1 VLRMSPKLIKGV
13 PPGVP
18 PPNDGPE
25 PAAGG
30 KSAVNINRRLKST
43 ANGEGGVP
51 SPNDG
56 PEPAVAGAGAV
67 AGKSAV
73 NINRRLK
80 STANGE
86 GGGPSP
92 NDGPEPAV
100 AVAVAVAVAGK
111 SAVNINRRLKSTA
124 NGEGVV
130 VPSRVPSRVPSSGDG
145 PEPAIA
151 IKNNDTCTPDN
162 ATTCCSGGNLAR
174 SCEASRD
181 EAMEQLSNTYLASLS
196 ELERR
201 VCSIAKDHL
210 ESSFDLSRSSGYIAW
225 VGKK

>member
-1 VLRMSPKLIKGV
+1 MSPKLIKG
-13 PPGVP
+13 G
-18 PPNDGPE
+18 
-25 PAAGG
+25 
-30 KSAVNINRRLKST
+30 
-43 ANGEGGVP
+43 P

-56 PEPAVAGAGAV
+56 PEPAVTVAVPVAV

-86 GGGPSP
+86 GG
-92 NDGPEPAV
+92 
-100 AVAVAVAVAGK
+100 
-111 SAVNINRRLKSTA
+111 
-124 NGEGVV
+124 V
-130 VPSRVPSRVPSSGDG
+130 VPSGVPSSGDG

-210 ESSFDLSRSSGYIAW
+210 ESSFDLSRSGGYIAW
-225 VGKK
+225 VGKQ

>member
-1 VLRMSPKLIKGV
+1 MLRMSPKLIKGG

-30 KSAVNINRRLKST
+30 
-43 ANGEGGVP
+43 
-51 SPNDG
+51 
-56 PEPAVAGAGAV
+56 
-67 AGKSAV
+67 
-73 NINRRLK
+73 
-80 STANGE
+80 
-86 GGGPSP
+86 
-92 NDGPEPAV
+92 
-100 AVAVAVAVAGK
+100 AVAGK

-130 VPSRVPSRVPSSGDG
+130 VPSRVPSRVPSSGDS

-162 ATTCCSGGNLAR
+162 ATTCCSGGNLAATAR
-174 SCEASRD
+174 SCGVAESKSCEASRD

>member
-1 VLRMSPKLIKGV
+1 MLRMSPKLIKGG

-25 PAAGG
+25 PAAGGAVAG

-56 PEPAVAGAGAV
+56 PEPAV
-67 AGKSAV
+67 
-73 NINRRLK
+73 
-80 STANGE
+80 T
-86 GGGPSP
+86 
-92 NDGPEPAV
+92 V
-100 AVAVAVAVAGK
+100 AVAAGGK

-130 VPSRVPSRVPSSGDG
+130 VPSRVPSRVPSSGDS

-162 ATTCCSGGNLAR
+162 ATTCCSGGNLAATAR
-174 SCEASRD
+174 SCGVAESKSCEASRD

>member
-1 VLRMSPKLIKGV
+1 MSPKLM
-13 PPGVP
+13 
-18 PPNDGPE
+18 
-25 PAAGG
+25 
-30 KSAVNINRRLKST
+30 
-43 ANGEGGVP
+43 GGVP

-56 PEPAVAGAGAV
+56 PEPAAAV
-67 AGKSAV
+67 A
-73 NINRRLK
+73 
-80 STANGE
+80 
-86 GGGPSP
+86 P
-92 NDGPEPAV
+92 V
-100 AVAVAVAVAGK
+100 APVAPVAGK

-130 VPSRVPSRVPSSGDG
+130 VPSMVPPPNDG

-162 ATTCCSGGNLAR
+162 TTTCCSGGNLAR

-181 EAMEQLSNTYLASLS
+181 EAMEQLSNNYLASLS

-210 ESSFDLSRSSGYIAW
+210 ESSFDLSRSGGYIAW
-225 VGKK
+225 VGKQ

>member
-1 VLRMSPKLIKGV
+1 MSPKLMRGV
-13 PPGVP
+13 PS
-18 PPNDGPE
+18 PNDGPE
-25 PAAGG
+25 PAAVAAVAVAG

-43 ANGEGGVP
+43 ANGEGVP
-51 SPNDG
+51 PPNDG
-56 PEPAVAGAGAV
+56 PESAVAPAG
-67 AGKSAV
+67 GKSAV

-92 NDGPEPAV
+92 NDGPEPA
-100 AVAVAVAVAGK
+100 
-111 SAVNINRRLKSTA
+111 
-124 NGEGVV
+124 
-130 VPSRVPSRVPSSGDG
+130 
-145 PEPAIA
+145 IA

-162 ATTCCSGGNLAR
+162 TTTCCSGGNLAR

-181 EAMEQLSNTYLASLS
+181 EAMEQLSNNYLASLS

-210 ESSFDLSRSSGYIAW
+210 ESSFDLSRSGGYIAW
-225 VGKK
+225 VGKQ

>member
-1 VLRMSPKLIKGV
+1 MSPKLIKGG
-13 PPGVP
+13 PS
-18 PPNDGPE
+18 PNDGPE
-25 PAAGG
+25 PAAGGAVAG

-56 PEPAVAGAGAV
+56 PEPAV
-67 AGKSAV
+67 
-73 NINRRLK
+73 
-80 STANGE
+80 T
-86 GGGPSP
+86 
-92 NDGPEPAV
+92 
-100 AVAVAVAVAGK
+100 VAVAVAVAGK

-130 VPSRVPSRVPSSGDG
+130 VPSRVPSRVPSSGDSS
-145 PEPAIA
+145 EPAIA

-162 ATTCCSGGNLAR
+162 ATTCCSGGNLAATAR
-174 SCEASRD
+174 SCGVAESQSGEASRD

>member
-1 VLRMSPKLIKGV
+1 MR
-13 PPGVP
+13 
-18 PPNDGPE
+18 
-25 PAAGG
+25 
-30 KSAVNINRRLKST
+30 
-43 ANGEGGVP
+43 GVP

-56 PEPAVAGAGAV
+56 PEPAAVAAVAV

-92 NDGPEPAV
+92 NDGPEPA
-100 AVAVAVAVAGK
+100 
-111 SAVNINRRLKSTA
+111 
-124 NGEGVV
+124 
-130 VPSRVPSRVPSSGDG
+130 
-145 PEPAIA
+145 IA
-151 IKNNDTCTPDN
+151 IKNNDTCTPNN

-174 SCEASRD
+174 RCGVAESQSCEASRD
-181 EAMEQLSNTYLASLS
+181 EAMEQLSNNYLASLS

-225 VGKK
+225 VGKQ